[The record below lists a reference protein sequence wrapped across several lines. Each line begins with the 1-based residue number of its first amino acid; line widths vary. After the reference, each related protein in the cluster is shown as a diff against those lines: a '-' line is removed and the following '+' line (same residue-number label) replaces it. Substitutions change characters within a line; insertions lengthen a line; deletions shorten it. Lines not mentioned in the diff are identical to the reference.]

1 MIHFNYN
8 SNKMTDVII
17 LGVPDHLNQIGRSRI
32 KIVTLHKLLKIT
44 DIDIL

>member
-17 LGVPDHLNQIGRSRI
+17 LGVPDYLNQIGDHVS
-32 KIVTLHKLLKIT
+32 K
-44 DIDIL
+44 

>member
-17 LGVPDHLNQIGRSRI
+17 LEYPIILIKLERRI